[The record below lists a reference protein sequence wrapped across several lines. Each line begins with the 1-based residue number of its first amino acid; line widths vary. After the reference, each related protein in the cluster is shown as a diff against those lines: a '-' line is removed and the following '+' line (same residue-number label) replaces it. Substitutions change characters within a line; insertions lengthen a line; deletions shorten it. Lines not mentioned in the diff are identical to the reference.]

1 MDWIN
6 CLWLKLSRFPL
17 LIYNKIL
24 NDPWS
29 KLYFKAGKMAQ
40 KVKVLATQYDVLILI
55 TIAHVTKE
63 KNQFSSPVLSHS
75 QACCGIHGYPLDIHM
90 RIHIH
95 GNTCTHTHI
104 HAFLHIWI
112 HTCYGEG
119 SLLIPQ
125 VAVVYISNIELV
137 LALGVIMPLWFI
149 HLISP
154 TDITPMYVSC
164 IRLGAPWEIA

>member
-1 MDWIN
+1 MTVDTIHEYWCIPFFFFFLHCKTTFHERLMKGCQVSLYYKSNSWMDWIN

-75 QACCGIHGYPLDIHM
+75 QACCGIQGYPLDTHM
-90 RIHIH
+90 RIHIQCKYLKKS
-95 GNTCTHTHI
+95 T
-104 HAFLHIWI
+104 
-112 HTCYGEG
+112 
-119 SLLIPQ
+119 S
-125 VAVVYISNIELV
+125 
-137 LALGVIMPLWFI
+137 
-149 HLISP
+149 
-154 TDITPMYVSC
+154 
-164 IRLGAPWEIA
+164 